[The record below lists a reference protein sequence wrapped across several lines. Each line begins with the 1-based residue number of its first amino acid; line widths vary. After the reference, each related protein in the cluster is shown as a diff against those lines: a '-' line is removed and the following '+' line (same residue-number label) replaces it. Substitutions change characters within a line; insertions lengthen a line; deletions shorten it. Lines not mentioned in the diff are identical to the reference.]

1 MAQVSDRAILL
12 QVKPYRETSAILSLL
27 SEHHGLIR
35 GVLKGQR
42 GPRASRKNQSSLLST
57 SLSNISFMGRS
68 ELKTITRVEP
78 HRQYNIKPAFLPYS
92 LLLAELCHK
101 LLPQGHEEH
110 ILFALLDESLAALAD
125 PDISADGV
133 AIHFITHFLDNQ
145 GYDLFLDDS
154 YGLPEGNTDNKG
166 LETMSHTQ
174 VLCILQKTIE
184 RCYPRRSINS
194 FTYITG
200 IRNEA
205 RG

>member
-1 MAQVSDRAILL
+1 MPQVSDRAIML

-42 GPRASRKNQSSLLST
+42 GPRTSRKGQSSLLSI
-57 SLSNISFMGRS
+57 SMSNISFMGRS
-68 ELKTITRVEP
+68 ELKTLTRVEP

-92 LLLAELCHK
+92 LLVTELCHK

-110 ILFALLDESLAALAD
+110 ILFSLLDESLTALTDANMN
-125 PDISADGV
+125 ADGV
-133 AIHFITHFLDNQ
+133 AIHFITRFLDNQ
-145 GYDLFLDDS
+145 GYDLLSDDT
-154 YGLPEGNTDNKG
+154 YGLQDSGVDDRP
-166 LETMSHTQ
+166 LEAMPHAQ
-174 VLCILQKTIE
+174 VLQILQKTIE